1 MEKVRGI
8 LMLAVGAFVLY
19 RGFVMRGTH
28 NAGWAVV
35 LGVAAIALGVWRL
48 LRKPPKSL
56 I

>member
-8 LMLAVGAFVLY
+8 LMLGVGAFVLY

-28 NAGWAVV
+28 NAGWALG
-35 LGVAAIALGVWRL
+35 LGVAAIALGLWRL